1 MVNMKPLVVEALETV
16 GLPVFYE
23 LFVDATTTTPCITYM
38 ELNNADYLIG
48 DTIEYSNLAFQI
60 KVWSK
65 SVSLMAQKSI
75 SIDEALKPLGFKR
88 TFAAELF
95 AGDMGQRIMR
105 FEAIAFKK

>member
-1 MVNMKPLVVEALETV
+1 MVDLKPQVVEVLEAL
-16 GLPVFYE
+16 GLPVYYE
-23 LFVDATTTTPCITYM
+23 LFADASTPTPCITYM
-38 ELNNADYLIG
+38 ELNNADYLTG

-65 SVSLMAQKSI
+65 SVSVMSQKSI
-75 SIDEALKPLGFKR
+75 EIDNALKQLGFRR